1 MGRITKRDLQG
12 SLAGLRRAMGAH
24 GIDTSGWVL
33 GTWSPGDGATRY
45 RVEDGGDNPLG
56 GRYWLGAA
64 EAYEGLWL
72 AIRVADAIT
81 DAKRES

>member
-1 MGRITKRDLQG
+1 
-12 SLAGLRRAMGAH
+12 
-24 GIDTSGWVL
+24 VL

-81 DAKRES
+81 EARRES